1 MLSLSLAFLWYL
13 QLRRPGRGRVTSWGA
28 QADWF
33 RSCNYA
39 GMRYGLPLYWA
50 PTGSVAWIST
60 DIPLHHIPI
69 YQEFRYNMN
78 CQSFQNTKSQLLI
91 WFRVQSSGKT
101 EPARQQNAQ
110 KQRPSVCIRP
120 NTVFSRLRHNFH
132 RKMTVRSVKQH
143 HRCHSLSQCYTYVL
157 SKWLYLTTIHTK
169 LALLKSQ
176 TAGQKSKTHNHI
188 YQKQTQICDT
198 SKLFAKKWTLW
209 HFMTS
214 FEEQT
219 SASTIC
225 IAHSQR
231 TDMKPFRLRTHDSLD
246 RGGNGGYSIN
256 KCWSKVAT

>member
-157 SKWLYLTTIHTK
+157 SKWLYLA
-169 LALLKSQ
+169 ALWPDNYPHK
-176 TAGQKSKTHNHI
+176 A
-188 YQKQTQICDT
+188 
-198 SKLFAKKWTLW
+198 
-209 HFMTS
+209 
-214 FEEQT
+214 
-219 SASTIC
+219 C
-225 IAHSQR
+225 IA
-231 TDMKPFRLRTHDSLD
+231 
-246 RGGNGGYSIN
+246 
-256 KCWSKVAT
+256 

>member
-110 KQRPSVCIRP
+110 KQRPTQHGFFPSEAQ
-120 NTVFSRLRHNFH
+120 FSPEDD
-132 RKMTVRSVKQH
+132 
-143 HRCHSLSQCYTYVL
+143 CSQCKAASQVSFTKSVL
-157 SKWLYLTTIHTK
+157 HV
-169 LALLKSQ
+169 
-176 TAGQKSKTHNHI
+176 
-188 YQKQTQICDT
+188 C
-198 SKLFAKKWTLW
+198 F
-209 HFMTS
+209 
-214 FEEQT
+214 
-219 SASTIC
+219 
-225 IAHSQR
+225 
-231 TDMKPFRLRTHDSLD
+231 
-246 RGGNGGYSIN
+246 
-256 KCWSKVAT
+256 V